1 MAKGGKSRKKLKIG
15 HHRKGISRFF
25 QEFKIGE
32 KVIIDI
38 DPSSQNG
45 MPHHRFQGKIGSII
59 EKRGNA
65 YLVKVKDKFKE
76 KIIIALPQHLR
87 RLT

>member
-1 MAKGGKSRKKLKIG
+1 MVKGSKSRKKLKTE
-15 HHRKGISRFF
+15 HHKKGISRFF
-25 QEFKIGE
+25 REFKIGD

-38 DPSSQNG
+38 DPSTQNG

-65 YLVKVKDKFKE
+65 YLVKIKDKFKE